1 VGAAIK
7 NNGTSSG
14 SVHFMQPF
22 ENLIQVISQ
31 GSCYIEGTE
40 VLTDS
45 GFKDFR
51 DVKRT
56 DKIADLDENSNVS
69 FTSQFELVVQDFEGD
84 LVAISG
90 RKRNDAVSI
99 KVTPNHRMIVNRLKM
114 KNREQYWSTET
125 EIVEAKDLC
134 LHRDNRLILSGWAGE
149 GNGLTDEDRLRIAF
163 QADGIKDGPNRKIR
177 FHFSKERKIKRLIEL
192 LIKMRIPY
200 DTYDNGNGTLD
211 INFDYIESVKKNTF
225 RDWICLDR
233 ISGTWAKEFLEEI
246 AEWDGSHA
254 HGGAILYCSTIK
266 DNVDLVQAISALADL
281 KTRLSVRPAKDNRQ
295 NLYKII
301 ISEGA
306 YRSGEALKVSQEHYK
321 GKVYCAVVPKGRLI
335 VRYEGRVLVCGN
347 TRRGNLA
354 AYLPIDHPDIMEF
367 LRIRSDGAPIQ
378 DLSFG
383 VCVPDYWMREMI
395 GDASPKGGDRK
406 KREVWA
412 RVLECRA
419 NIGYPYIFFP
429 DAANRNAPDCYRK
442 NNQTIKHTNLCTEIM
457 LPNDE
462 FESFVCDLS
471 SMNIL
476 YYDEWKGTDAVELM
490 VYFLDAV
497 MSEFIRKA
505 KKIQF
510 MERPVRFA
518 ERHRALGIGWLGW
531 HTYLQS
537 KMIPWES
544 MEAKTHNVMV
554 AKNIRN
560 SAYAASAKMA
570 TEYGEPEVLK
580 GFGRRH
586 ATLLAIAPTKSS
598 AFILG
603 QVSEGIEPHRTNHY
617 IKDLQKGKY
626 TIRNTQL
633 AEVLAS
639 HGKDNDFIWLDI
651 LKKGGTVQH
660 LDFLSEHEKAV
671 FKTFAEISQK
681 EVIIQAAQRQKY
693 IDQGQSLNLMIH
705 PSIPTKE
712 VNALMIEGWK
722 MDIKSYYYQNSVNAA
737 QTFARNI
744 LTCTSCEA

>member
-1 VGAAIK
+1 
-7 NNGTSSG
+7 
-14 SVHFMQPF
+14 
-22 ENLIQVISQ
+22 
-31 GSCYIEGTE
+31 
-40 VLTDS
+40 
-45 GFKDFR
+45 
-51 DVKRT
+51 
-56 DKIADLDENSNVS
+56 
-69 FTSQFELVVQDFEGD
+69 
-84 LVAISG
+84 
-90 RKRNDAVSI
+90 
-99 KVTPNHRMIVNRLKM
+99 
-114 KNREQYWSTET
+114 
-125 EIVEAKDLC
+125 
-134 LHRDNRLILSGWAGE
+134 
-149 GNGLTDEDRLRIAF
+149 
-163 QADGIKDGPNRKIR
+163 
-177 FHFSKERKIKRLIEL
+177 
-192 LIKMRIPY
+192 
-200 DTYDNGNGTLD
+200 
-211 INFDYIESVKKNTF
+211 
-225 RDWICLDR
+225 
-233 ISGTWAKEFLEEI
+233 
-246 AEWDGSHA
+246 
-254 HGGAILYCSTIK
+254 
-266 DNVDLVQAISALADL
+266 
-281 KTRLSVRPAKDNRQ
+281 
-295 NLYKII
+295 
-301 ISEGA
+301 
-306 YRSGEALKVSQEHYK
+306 
-321 GKVYCAVVPKGRLI
+321 
-335 VRYEGRVLVCGN
+335 
-347 TRRGNLA
+347 
-354 AYLPIDHPDIMEF
+354 
-367 LRIRSDGAPIQ
+367 
-378 DLSFG
+378 
-383 VCVPDYWMREMI
+383 MREMI

-442 NNQTIKHTNLCTEIM
+442 NNITIKHTNLCVTGDQRVVSDRGLKTAKELYEESGELKLFDNDKVISSSPMRLVEKNADVYRITLENGMTHTVTGYHKVKVLVGQNWKNRLVFEDVPCTDLKAGDLVAVQTKKGLFGKRNEIDKAFLLGLYQGDGTQTEELRMIDVWEKDFDLLDEIQDIYDRVCAHNNTQFSEISQRIYETPKFVDCVVAQSNVKKKRLVGRALAKLGFEKGVIPNWIWDSTEETQWAYIKGLFYTDGTVFVSKSEGNPIQLSLASIDKEWLKQVQILLSNLGMQNSIRILREAGEQLLPDGKGGQKLYNTKDCYRLIIGNKNDAIVFNDKTGFLDRKNVSIERKEYRDNTKKFYAVESIEHVGKEDVYCCTVESDEHHWVCNGVVTHNCTEIM

-744 LTCTSCEA
+744 LACTNCEA